1 MNKINSRGYDMTE
14 PIKLTKDIFSCY
26 KRNDYD
32 NPLEIVIYVNA
43 KEPGEIIRQQILENQ
58 EIISD
63 IKEII
68 SRKGQSDEDKS
79 IIKCLKEILR
89 ENQKW
94 VNLKL

>member
-1 MNKINSRGYDMTE
+1 MTE
-14 PIKLTKDIFSCY
+14 SKGIFSCY

-32 NPLEIVIYVNA
+32 DPLEIVIYVDT
-43 KEPGEIIRQQILENQ
+43 KEQGKIIQQQILENQ

-68 SRKGQSDEDKS
+68 SRKEQSDENNV

-89 ENQKW
+89 ENQK
-94 VNLKL
+94 